1 MNEKPLLSI
10 VIVNYNS
17 SAFLRDCL
25 SSIYSSEIKSAFEII
40 VYDNG
45 DPEPAF
51 DSIITDFPTVSFIFE
66 KRHVSYAAANNAGAR
81 ESRGK
86 YILFLNPDTIV
97 KPGSIDGLLEFIQN
111 TPDCGAV
118 GPRLA
123 NRDAVIEISRALDP
137 GIFSEAFMKFLKS
150 LPAGLK
156 YRIFGIDKTR
166 KTDVVVGAA
175 LMIRRE
181 AFTGVEGFDEE
192 YPLYF
197 EESDLC
203 LRIRKAGWK
212 VYYYPKAEILHF
224 PGSAGG
230 VKKHAAREKGLTT
243 SQVKYRIG
251 QLRYYRKHR
260 GLIQNF
266 LLKIYLFI
274 KFGRD
279 KRIFSGGETND

>member
-25 SSIYSSEIKSAFEII
+25 SSIYSSELKSAFEII

-45 DPEPAF
+45 DPDPAF
-51 DSIITDFPTVSFIFE
+51 DSIISDFSAVTFIFE
-66 KRHVSYAAANNAGAR
+66 KRHVSYAAANNAGER
-81 ESRGK
+81 ESRGE

-123 NRDAVIEISRALDP
+123 NRDGVIELSRALDP
-137 GIFSEAFMKFLKS
+137 GIFSEAYMKILKS
-150 LPAGLK
+150 LPDGLK

-175 LMIRRE
+175 LMIKRE
-181 AFTGVEGFDEE
+181 AFTGVEGFDEG

-203 LRIRKAGWK
+203 LRIRRAGWK
-212 VYYYPKAEILHF
+212 VYYFPKVEIQHF

-230 VKKHAAREKGLTT
+230 VKKQAAREKELNS

-260 GLIQNF
+260 GLIQNL
-266 LLKIYLFI
+266 LLKIYLYI

-279 KRIFSGGETND
+279 KRIIGGGETND